1 MAYTKQDL
9 EHIQSAIAKGELE
22 VQYADRRVKYRSI
35 AELREARTEIIRDL
49 SGAAG
54 RSTIFR
60 LRYAG
65 KGVR

>member
-9 EHIQSAIAKGELE
+9 ERIQSAIAKGELE

-35 AELREARTEIIRDL
+35 GELREARTEIIRDL
-49 SGAAG
+49 NGAAG
-54 RSTIFR
+54 RSSIVR
-60 LRYAG
+60 IRHGG

>member
-9 EHIQSAIAKGELE
+9 ERIQSAIAKGELE

-35 AELREARTEIIRDL
+35 GELREARTEIIRDL
-49 SGAAG
+49 NGAAG
-54 RSTIFR
+54 RSSIVR
-60 LRYAG
+60 IRYAG